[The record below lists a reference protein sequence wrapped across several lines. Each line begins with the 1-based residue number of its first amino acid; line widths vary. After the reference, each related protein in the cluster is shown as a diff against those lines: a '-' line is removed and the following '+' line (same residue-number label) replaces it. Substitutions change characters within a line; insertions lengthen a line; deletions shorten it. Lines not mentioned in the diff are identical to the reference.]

1 MHWIPDRACP
11 RLRSGVGNDKKNI
24 MAEQFT
30 PPFQENPVVLPRD
43 SQEDDYPRGV
53 QRPTERAGFI
63 IRGGK
68 PLAGEIAVAGSKN
81 AVLPLI
87 AATFLTPELC
97 VFDNV
102 PDIRDVEIM
111 LTIAEGLG
119 SKVAWDRRTHRLEIE
134 SAHLASDAPDE
145 TLCRKLR
152 GAVLF
157 AGALLG
163 RTGRVAMPYPG
174 GDAIGAR
181 PLDTHLH
188 AFEALGAM
196 VESDTVIRID
206 GSAMMGTAV
215 VMDEPSVTATENAIL
230 AAVGIKGK
238 TIISLGAMEPHV
250 QELVAF
256 LRAMGADIG
265 FRDFA
270 RIEINGGAPLRA
282 ARWRVNPDELEI
294 SGFAALAAATRSEL
308 AIRNIAPQYLD
319 AVFLQLRKMGVV
331 FSHDGHHL
339 RIMKPALGYKNFRI
353 QSGLY
358 PKLGS
363 DHLPPFAVL
372 ATQARGV
379 SLIHDWMYENRLR
392 YIPELQK
399 MGATCEILDPH
410 RALITGPVALVGCAM
425 ESVDIRSGMTLIIA
439 ALVAEDESSLGQIEH
454 IDRGYEKID
463 ERLRALGADITR
475 I

>member
-1 MHWIPDRACP
+1 
-11 RLRSGVGNDKKNI
+11 
-24 MAEQFT
+24 MAEQ
-30 PPFQENPVVLPRD
+30 
-43 SQEDDYPRGV
+43 
-53 QRPTERAGFI
+53 FI

-68 PLAGEIAVAGSKN
+68 PLAGRIVVAGSKN
-81 AVLPLI
+81 AVLPMI
-87 AATFLTPELC
+87 AATLLTDAPC
-97 VFDNV
+97 VLDNV
-102 PDIRDVEIM
+102 PAIRDVEIM
-111 LTIAEGLG
+111 LSIAEGLG
-119 SKVAWDRRTHRLEIE
+119 SKVAWDRAGHRLEID
-134 SAHLASDAPDE
+134 SSQLSGTAPDE
-145 TLCRKLR
+145 ALCRKLR

-163 RTGRVAMPYPG
+163 RTRRVAIPYPG

-206 GSAMMGTAV
+206 GTAMAGGTV

-230 AAVGIKGK
+230 AAVGIPGR
-238 TIISLGAMEPHV
+238 TVISLGALEPHV
-250 QELVAF
+250 QELVEF

-265 FRDFA
+265 FRDLVH
-270 RIEINGGAPLRA
+270 IEINGGVPLHG
-282 ARWRVNPDELEI
+282 ARHAINPDELEI
-294 SGFAALAAATRSEL
+294 SGFAALAAATRSEIT
-308 AIRNIAPQYLD
+308 IRNIAPQYLD
-319 AVFLQLRKMGVV
+319 AVFLQLRKMGAV
-331 FSHDGHHL
+331 FSHDGKNL
-339 RIMKPALGYKNFRI
+339 SIMKPALGYKNFRI

-410 RALITGPVALVGCAM
+410 RALITGPATLAGCAM
-425 ESVDIRSGMTLIIA
+425 ESVDIRSGMTLVIA
-439 ALVAEDESSLGQIEH
+439 ALVAEGESTIGQIEH

-463 ERLRALGADITR
+463 ERLRALDADIR
-475 I
+475 RVEI

>member
-1 MHWIPDRACP
+1 
-11 RLRSGVGNDKKNI
+11 
-24 MAEQFT
+24 MAGQ
-30 PPFQENPVVLPRD
+30 
-43 SQEDDYPRGV
+43 
-53 QRPTERAGFI
+53 FI
-63 IRGGK
+63 IHGGK
-68 PLAGEIAVAGSKN
+68 ALAGQITAAGSKN

-87 AATFLTPELC
+87 AATLLTAEPC
-97 VFDNV
+97 VLDNV

-111 LTIAEGLG
+111 LAIAEGLG
-119 SKVAWDRRTHRLEIE
+119 SRVAWDRTAHRLEID
-134 SAHLASDAPDE
+134 SSRLAGTAPDE
-145 TLCRKLR
+145 ALCRKLR
-152 GAVLF
+152 GAILF

-163 RTGRVAMPYPG
+163 RTRNAALPYPG

-181 PLDTHLH
+181 PLDTHVH
-188 AFEALGAM
+188 AFEALGAA

-206 GSAMMGTAV
+206 GSAMAGGAV

-230 AAVGIKGK
+230 AAVGIPGR
-238 TIISLGAMEPHV
+238 TVISLGALEPHV

-256 LRAMGADIG
+256 LRDMGADIR
-265 FRDFA
+265 FRDLVH
-270 RIEINGGAPLRA
+270 IEINGGATLRGA
-282 ARWRVNPDELEI
+282 HRRINPDELEI

-308 AIRNIAPQYLD
+308 TIRSIAPQYLD

-331 FSHDGHHL
+331 FSHDAKDL

-399 MGATCEILDPH
+399 MGATCEIVDPH
-410 RALITGPVALVGCAM
+410 RALITGPATLAGCAM
-425 ESVDIRSGMTLIIA
+425 ESVDIRSGMTLVIA
-439 ALVAEDESSLGQIEH
+439 ALVAEGESTIGQIGH
-454 IDRGYEKID
+454 IDRGYERID
-463 ERLRALGADITR
+463 ERLQALGADITR
-475 I
+475 V

>member
-1 MHWIPDRACP
+1 
-11 RLRSGVGNDKKNI
+11 
-24 MAEQFT
+24 MAEQ
-30 PPFQENPVVLPRD
+30 
-43 SQEDDYPRGV
+43 
-53 QRPTERAGFI
+53 FI

-68 PLAGEIAVAGSKN
+68 PLAGEIVMHGSKN

-87 AATFLTPELC
+87 AATLLTEKPC
-97 VFDNV
+97 VLDNV
-102 PDIRDVEIM
+102 PAIRDVEIM
-111 LTIAEGLG
+111 LSIAKGLG
-119 SKVAWDRRTHRLEIE
+119 SKVAWDRTTHHLEID
-134 SAHLASDAPDE
+134 SSHLTGAAPDE
-145 TLCRKLR
+145 ALCRKLR
-152 GAVLF
+152 GAILF

-163 RTGRVAMPYPG
+163 RKRRVAIPYPG

-188 AFEALGAM
+188 AFEALGAV

-206 GSAMMGTAV
+206 GSAMAGGAV
-215 VMDEPSVTATENAIL
+215 VMDEPSVTATENVIL
-230 AAVGIKGK
+230 AAVGIPGR
-238 TIISLGAMEPHV
+238 TVISLGALEPHV
-250 QELVAF
+250 QELVEF

-265 FRDFA
+265 FRDLVHV
-270 RIEINGGAPLRA
+270 EINGGVKLGA
-282 ARWRVNPDELEI
+282 ARRVINPDELEI
-294 SGFAALAAATRSEL
+294 SGFAALAAATRSEVL
-308 AIRNIAPQYLD
+308 IRDIAPQYLD

-331 FSHDGHHL
+331 FSHDTKDL

-410 RALITGPVALVGCAM
+410 RALITGPATLAGCAM
-425 ESVDIRSGMTLIIA
+425 ESVDIRSGMTLVIA
-439 ALVAEDESSLGQIEH
+439 ALVAEGESAIGQIEH

-463 ERLRALGADITR
+463 ERLRALGADIKR
-475 I
+475 VEI

>member
-1 MHWIPDRACP
+1 
-11 RLRSGVGNDKKNI
+11 
-24 MAEQFT
+24 MAEQ
-30 PPFQENPVVLPRD
+30 
-43 SQEDDYPRGV
+43 
-53 QRPTERAGFI
+53 FI

-68 PLAGEIAVAGSKN
+68 TLAGEIVVCGSKN

-87 AATFLTPELC
+87 AATLLTAEPC
-97 VFDNV
+97 VLDNV

-111 LTIAEGLG
+111 LAIASGLG
-119 SKVAWDRRTHRLEIE
+119 STVVWDRAAHHLEIQ
-134 SAHLASDAPDE
+134 SPHLASNAPDE
-145 TLCRKLR
+145 PLCRKLR

-157 AGALLG
+157 AGALLS
-163 RTGRVAMPYPG
+163 RMRKVAMPYPG

-188 AFEALGAM
+188 AFEALGAV

-206 GSAMMGTAV
+206 GSAMAGSTV

-230 AAVGIKGK
+230 AAVGIKGR
-238 TIISLGAMEPHV
+238 TIISLGALEPHV
-250 QELVAF
+250 QELVGF

-265 FRDFA
+265 FRDLA
-270 RIEINGGAPLRA
+270 HIEINGAAPLGG

-294 SGFAALAAATRSEL
+294 SGFAALAAATRSEII
-308 AIRNIAPQYLD
+308 IRGIAPEYLD
-319 AVFLQLRKMGVV
+319 SVFLQLRKMGVV
-331 FSHDGHHL
+331 FSYDAADL
-339 RIMKPALGYKNFRI
+339 RIMKPALGYKSFRI

-410 RALITGPVALVGCAM
+410 RALITGPATLAGCAIT
-425 ESVDIRSGMTLIIA
+425 SVDIRSGMTLVIA
-439 ALVAEDESSLGQIEH
+439 ALVAEGESSLGQIEH

-463 ERLRALGADITR
+463 ERLRSLGADIKR
-475 I
+475 VDG